1 MITSSSKYGRFH
13 MDKSEYDV
21 LIIDDSKY
29 VIDFMEK
36 FLGYKGYSS
45 KAVNSTLQ
53 ATEELKVNKPK
64 LIILD
69 INLPDSNGYEFC
81 KMVKSNEKYKDIL
94 VYYFS
99 GAPESE
105 VMIKTIETK
114 ADGYL
119 KKPFDV
125 TDFDDL
131 LEYLD

>member
-1 MITSSSKYGRFH
+1 MN
-13 MDKSEYDV
+13 KSDYDI

-29 VIDFMEK
+29 VIDFMER
-36 FLGYKGYSS
+36 FLEHKGFSS

-53 ATEELKVNKPK
+53 ASEELKFNKPK

-81 KMVKSNEKYKDIL
+81 NMVKSSEKYKDIL

-99 GAPESE
+99 GIPESE
-105 VMIKTIETK
+105 VAVKTIETK

>member
-13 MDKSEYDV
+13 MD
-21 LIIDDSKY
+21 
-29 VIDFMEK
+29 
-36 FLGYKGYSS
+36 
-45 KAVNSTLQ
+45 
-53 ATEELKVNKPK
+53 
-64 LIILD
+64 
-69 INLPDSNGYEFC
+69 
-81 KMVKSNEKYKDIL
+81 
-94 VYYFS
+94 FS

>member
-1 MITSSSKYGRFH
+1 
-13 MDKSEYDV
+13 
-21 LIIDDSKY
+21 
-29 VIDFMEK
+29 
-36 FLGYKGYSS
+36 
-45 KAVNSTLQ
+45 TLQ